1 MPDSFT
7 ADLSVGD
14 MVLWY
19 SNPYSAEDP
28 AMGWISKKPGNQ
40 TITLLVYAEDA
51 GFVEKPS
58 VRHKD
63 DPFWKENDTAAAW
76 GRWGAFTLHPST
88 IALKEV
94 QGLITKLKLQAASI
108 KKKEDKE

>member
-1 MPDSFT
+1 MAESFT
-7 ADLSVGD
+7 ADLCVGD

-28 AMGWISKKPGNQ
+28 AMGWIAKKPGNQ
-40 TITLLVYAEDA
+40 TVTVLIWAEDS

-63 DPFWKENDTAAAW
+63 DPFWKESDTAASW
-76 GRWGAFTLHPST
+76 GRWGAFEVHPNT
-88 IALKEV
+88 KTLKEV
-94 QGLITKLKLQAASI
+94 RSLLTKQKIEAA
-108 KKKEDKE
+108 KKKEDK